1 MIEQRDVPAGPVR
14 LSCSISGDPD
24 AAPLVL
30 LHALGEDSRDWDGV
44 VAELGRHRRLYALDP
59 RGHGDSDWPGEY
71 SYPLLRD
78 DVLAAMDSLGL
89 ATVDLLGHST
99 GALVACL
106 VAEAQPARVRM
117 LVLEDAAPLPPR
129 SREAPTR
136 PDEQLPFDWAVV
148 PAMYEQ
154 MARPDPAWSEQLGAV
169 TARTLVIGGGPGSHV
184 DQEQLAEAAGRIPG
198 IRFVTI
204 PAGHHVHT
212 GDPVAFLDVVVA
224 FLTN

>member
-154 MARPDPAWSEQLGAV
+154 MARLTRRGASSWAPSQPARWSSE
-169 TARTLVIGGGPGSHV
+169 
-184 DQEQLAEAAGRIPG
+184 AGRAATSTRSSWPRRPG
-198 IRFVTI
+198 
-204 PAGHHVHT
+204 ASL
-212 GDPVAFLDVVVA
+212 ASA
-224 FLTN
+224 S